1 MTERVDT
8 AAMRR
13 LADTGGIRAPGHTAR
28 LLLAAADELDALRA
42 AAAWQPTHQH
52 VRRGSEYQ
60 ALGKAVL
67 QTGSYL
73 GDETNLMIY
82 RDKDGRLWARPVS
95 EFGDGRF
102 VPLPTPPDPA
112 A

>member
-1 MTERVDT
+1 MTDRADT
-8 AAMRR
+8 AWLRSIARR
-13 LADTGGIRAPGHTAR
+13 SWDDNVSNALF
-28 LLLAAADELDALRA
+28 LAATELETLRA

-82 RDKDGRLWARPVS
+82 RDKDGSLWARPVS